1 MPDGGN
7 LTIEMANAMLDDEY
21 VALEPDVRAGQYVVI
36 VVTDTGTGIP
46 PDVIDRVFE
55 PFFTTKEV
63 GKGSGLGLS
72 MVYGFVKQS
81 GGHIRVYSELGEG
94 TAIKM
99 YFPRSRIK
107 QEVIVTLPAGRK
119 LIGGTETILVVEDD
133 DAVRQHVTAQL
144 QGLGY
149 QVLEAATGAEA
160 MDVLDQSPAV
170 DLLFTDVV
178 MPGGMGGRDLADAAR
193 KLRPSL
199 KVLFT
204 SGYTVLSR

>member
-1 MPDGGN
+1 
-7 LTIEMANAMLDDEY
+7 
-21 VALEPDVRAGQYVVI
+21 VVI